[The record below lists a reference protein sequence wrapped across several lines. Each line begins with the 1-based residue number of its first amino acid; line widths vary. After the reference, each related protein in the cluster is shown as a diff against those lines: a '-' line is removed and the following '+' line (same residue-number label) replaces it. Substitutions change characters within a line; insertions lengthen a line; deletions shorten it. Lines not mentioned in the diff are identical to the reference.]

1 MAMLLTRTDFH
12 PRRATVAGSR
22 TKSFNISIEN
32 RRTQLKHYR
41 KLIIATEYY
50 NCKHIVI
57 VAMSVLF
64 TQTLWIMVT
73 KLFLKKMMGIILADC
88 NGLFFHLTCTTHINM
103 SSCVTNS

>member
-22 TKSFNISIEN
+22 TSFNLSIEN

-41 KLIIATEYY
+41 KLIIATEHYI
-50 NCKHIVI
+50 CKHIVI

-64 TQTLWIMVT
+64 TQTLWIIVT

-88 NGLFFHLTCTTHINM
+88 NGLFFCLACRTHLNM